1 MRRHTMQSYM
11 RSAQAGE
18 EFQDEAGEGRPEQE
32 GMSPDNNG
40 WDNALRDEA
49 LMPEDAGAAA
59 DQAQADAEA
68 RLKAEVEELRL
79 RAAAEMENFK
89 KRLTREHQEQMRYA
103 AENVLSDLLPTL
115 DNLDLALHCVA
126 LNHHGPAPE
135 RSSRGPMKNILE
147 AACYQRSQR
156 AGQKA
161 LTGSA

>member
-59 DQAQADAEA
+59 DQAQADAP
-68 RLKAEVEELRL
+68 
-79 RAAAEMENFK
+79 
-89 KRLTREHQEQMRYA
+89 Q
-103 AENVLSDLLPTL
+103 
-115 DNLDLALHCVA
+115 
-126 LNHHGPAPE
+126 G
-135 RSSRGPMKNILE
+135 RG
-147 AACYQRSQR
+147 
-156 AGQKA
+156 
-161 LTGSA
+161 

>member
-115 DNLDLALHCVA
+115 DNLDLALQYGSKHEACKDMLQGVA
-126 LNHHGPAPE
+126 MTRKLLRVMATP
-135 RSSRGPMKNILE
+135 
-147 AACYQRSQR
+147 
-156 AGQKA
+156 
-161 LTGSA
+161 